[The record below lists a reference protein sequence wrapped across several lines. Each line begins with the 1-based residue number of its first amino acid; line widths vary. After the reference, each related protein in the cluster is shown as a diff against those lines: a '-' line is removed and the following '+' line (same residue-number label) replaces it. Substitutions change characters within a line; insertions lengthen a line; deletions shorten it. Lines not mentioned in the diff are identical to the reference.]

1 MTKLELVNRI
11 FKTQV
16 KKYVPEL
23 SITFIFIVLT
33 SLTTAATAWLLDPAI
48 KEIFEN
54 KNKQMLYLIPV
65 AIVFTFIIKAFSIYG
80 TRIITIKVGIKI
92 IKNIQTLMAQ
102 KFLLSDI
109 SHITK
114 KHSGKYLS
122 NFTNDTTILFAVLT
136 GVVVTLFKEIFTLIA
151 LLALMFY
158 HDWQLS
164 LLAMIMIPVAAI
176 SSKNIGKKMGKK
188 VHVSLEA
195 SDKFMKFLSEIIKG
209 SWLIKIYQKEED
221 ELKKISM
228 IIDERFKAIR
238 KVEQTRLGAGP
249 IMEIIS
255 ALAIAIVVFF
265 AGYRSMQGAITLGEF
280 VSFLAALML
289 AYQPVKALAGI
300 NVGIQE
306 GIAAAKRIY
315 EIIDQK
321 NEIYND
327 ENAPSLKLKNATLEF
342 KNISFTYP
350 DGTHALKNLSAKIE
364 GGKKVGLV
372 GISGSGKTTFLNL
385 IPRFFNLKH
394 GTILI
399 DDQNINNINLNS
411 LRKEISIV
419 SQDVILFDDTIRSNI
434 LYGKASASDDE
445 IINACKFAA
454 AQEFIEKLPNKYETI
469 IGENGIKLSG
479 GQKQRLSIARAILK
493 DSPIILLD
501 EATSSLDS
509 ESEAVIQK
517 AIENLTKNKTTII
530 IAHRLSTIRNCDKIL
545 VFDSGQIVAE
555 GSHEFLVN
563 NSLIY
568 KNLYEKQIISK

>member
-1 MTKLELVNRI
+1 MNKIDLVKRI
-11 FKTQV
+11 FRTQV
-16 KKYVPEL
+16 KRYIPEL
-23 SITFIFIVLT
+23 SLTFLFIILT

-54 KNKQMLYLIPV
+54 KNIKMLYFIPL
-65 AIVFTFIIKAFSIYG
+65 AIVLTFIIKAFAIYA
-80 TRIITIKVGIKI
+80 TRIVTIKVGIKI
-92 IKNIQTLMAQ
+92 IKNIQTLMAK

-122 NFTNDTTILFAVLT
+122 NFTSDTGVLFGVLT
-136 GVVVTLFKEIFTLIA
+136 GVVVTLFKETFTLIA
-151 LLALMFY
+151 LLGLMFY

-164 LLAMIMIPVAAI
+164 LLAIIMIPVAAF
-176 SSKNIGKKMGKK
+176 SSRNLGKKMGKK
-188 VHVSLEA
+188 VNVSLEA
-195 SDKFMKFLSEIIKG
+195 SDKFMKFLSEMIKG
-209 SWLIKIYQKEED
+209 SWLIKIYQKEEE
-221 ELKKISM
+221 ELKRISM
-228 IIDERFKAIR
+228 VIDERFKAIR

-255 ALAIAIVVFF
+255 AIAIAIVVFF

-289 AYQPVKALAGI
+289 AYQPVRALAGI
-300 NVGIQE
+300 NIGIQE

-321 NEIYND
+321 NEIYHD
-327 ENAPSLKLKNATLEF
+327 ENAPSLKLNNASIEF

-364 GGKKVGLV
+364 GGTKVGLV

-385 IPRFFNLKH
+385 IPRFFHLKN
-394 GTILI
+394 GSIFI
-399 DDQNINNINLNS
+399 DNQNINDINLNS
-411 LRKEISIV
+411 LRKEISLV
-419 SQDVILFDDTIRSNI
+419 SQDVILFDDTIRANI
-434 LYGKASASDDE
+434 LYGNAFASNEE
-445 IINACKFAA
+445 IIEACKFAA
-454 AQEFIEKLPNKYETI
+454 AQDFVEKLPNKYETI

-493 DSPIILLD
+493 NSSIILLD

-509 ESEAVIQK
+509 ESESVIQK

-530 IAHRLSTIRNCDKIL
+530 IAHRLSTVMNCDKIL
-545 VFDSGQIVAE
+545 VFENGQIIEE
-555 GSHEFLVN
+555 GKHEFLVN
-563 NSLIY
+563 NSSTY
-568 KNLYEKQIISK
+568 KKLYEKQIIN

>member
-1 MTKLELVNRI
+1 MTKLELINRI

-16 KKYVPEL
+16 KKYIPEL
-23 SITFIFIVLT
+23 SITFVFIVLT

-54 KNKQMLYLIPV
+54 KNKQMLYLIPL

-122 NFTNDTTILFAVLT
+122 NFTNDITILFTILT
-136 GVVVTLFKEIFTLIA
+136 GVVVTLFKETFTLIA
-151 LLALMFY
+151 LLGLMFY

-164 LLAMIMIPVAAI
+164 LLAMIMMPIAAI

-255 ALAIAIVVFF
+255 AVAIAIVVFF
-265 AGYRSMQGAITLGEF
+265 AGYRSIQGAITLGEF

-289 AYQPVKALAGI
+289 AYQPVRALAGI

-306 GIAAAKRIY
+306 GITAAKRIY

-321 NEIYND
+321 NEIFND

-434 LYGKASASDDE
+434 LYGNASASDDE

-454 AQEFIEKLPNKYETI
+454 AQDFVEKLPNKYETI

-509 ESEAVIQK
+509 ESEVVIQK

-530 IAHRLSTIRNCDKIL
+530 IAHRLSTITNCDKIL
-545 VFDSGQIVAE
+545 VFDDGQIVDE
-555 GSHEFLVN
+555 GSHEFLVK
-563 NSLIY
+563 NSSIY
-568 KNLYEKQIISK
+568 KNLYEKQIIN

>member
-1 MTKLELVNRI
+1 MNKIDLVKRI
-11 FKTQV
+11 FRTQV
-16 KKYVPEL
+16 KKYIPEL
-23 SITFIFIVLT
+23 SLTFIFIILT

-48 KEIFEN
+48 KEIFVN
-54 KNKQMLYLIPV
+54 KNIKMLYFIPL
-65 AIVFTFIIKAFSIYG
+65 AIVLTFIIKAFAIYG
-80 TRIITIKVGIKI
+80 TRIVTIKVGIKI
-92 IKNIQTLMAQ
+92 IKNIQTLMAK

-114 KHSGKYLS
+114 KHSGRYLS
-122 NFTNDTTILFAVLT
+122 NFTSDTGVLFSVLT
-136 GVVVTLFKEIFTLIA
+136 GVVVTLFKETFTLIA
-151 LLALMFY
+151 LLGLMFY

-164 LLAMIMIPVAAI
+164 LLAIIMIPIAAF
-176 SSKNIGKKMGKK
+176 SSKNLGKKMGKK
-188 VHVSLEA
+188 VHISLEA
-195 SDKFMKFLSEIIKG
+195 SDKFMKFLSEMIKG
-209 SWLIKIYQKEED
+209 SWLIKIYQKEEE

-249 IMEIIS
+249 IMEVIS

-289 AYQPVKALAGI
+289 AYQPVRALAGI
-300 NVGIQE
+300 NIGIQE
-306 GIAAAKRIY
+306 GISAAKRIY

-321 NEIYND
+321 NEIYHD
-327 ENAPSLKLKNATLEF
+327 ENAPSLELKNASIEF

-364 GGKKVGLV
+364 GGTKVGLV

-385 IPRFFNLKH
+385 IPRFFHLKN
-394 GTILI
+394 GSIFI
-399 DDQNINNINLNS
+399 DNQNINDINLNS
-411 LRKEISIV
+411 LRKEISLV
-419 SQDVILFDDTIRSNI
+419 SQDVILFDDTIRANI
-434 LYGKASASDDE
+434 LYGNAFASNEE

-454 AQEFIEKLPNKYETI
+454 AQDFVEKLPNKYETI

-493 DSPIILLD
+493 NSSIILLD

-509 ESEAVIQK
+509 ESESVIQK

-530 IAHRLSTIRNCDKIL
+530 IAHRLSTVMNCDKIL
-545 VFDSGQIVAE
+545 VFENGQIIEE
-555 GSHEFLVN
+555 GKHEFLVN
-563 NSLIY
+563 NSSTY
-568 KNLYEKQIISK
+568 KKLYEKQIIT

>member
-1 MTKLELVNRI
+1 MTRSELINRI

-16 KKYVPEL
+16 KKYIPEL
-23 SITFIFIVLT
+23 SITFVFIILT

-54 KNKQMLYLIPV
+54 KNRQMLYLIPL
-65 AIVFTFIIKAFSIYG
+65 AIVFTFIIKGFSVYG

-122 NFTNDTTILFAVLT
+122 NFTNDITILFTILT
-136 GVVVTLFKEIFTLIA
+136 GVVVTLFKETFTLIA
-151 LLALMFY
+151 LLGLMFY

-255 ALAIAIVVFF
+255 AVAIAIVVFF
-265 AGYRSMQGAITLGEF
+265 AGYRSIQGAITLGEF

-289 AYQPVKALAGI
+289 AYQPVRALAGI

-306 GIAAAKRIY
+306 GITAAKRIY

-321 NEIYND
+321 NEIFND

-434 LYGKASASDDE
+434 LYGNASASNDE
-445 IINACKFAA
+445 IVNACKFAA
-454 AQEFIEKLPNKYETI
+454 AQDFVEKLPNKYETI

-530 IAHRLSTIRNCDKIL
+530 IAHRLSTIMNCDKIL
-545 VFDSGQIVAE
+545 VFDNGQIVDE
-555 GSHEFLVN
+555 GSHEFLVK
-563 NSLIY
+563 NSSIY
-568 KNLYEKQIISK
+568 KNLYEKQIIN

>member
-16 KKYVPEL
+16 KKYIPEL

-122 NFTNDTTILFAVLT
+122 NFTNDTTILFTVLT
-136 GVVVTLFKEIFTLIA
+136 GVVVTLFKETFTLIA

-255 ALAIAIVVFF
+255 AIAIAIVVFF

-289 AYQPVKALAGI
+289 AYQPVRALAGI

-306 GIAAAKRIY
+306 GITAAKRIY

-434 LYGKASASDDE
+434 LYGNASASDDE

-530 IAHRLSTIRNCDKIL
+530 IAHRLSTIMNCDKIL

-568 KNLYEKQIISK
+568 KNLYEKQIIN

>member
-1 MTKLELVNRI
+1 MTKLELINRI
-11 FKTQV
+11 FRTQV
-16 KKYVPEL
+16 KKYIPEL
-23 SITFIFIVLT
+23 SITFVFIILT

-54 KNKQMLYLIPV
+54 KNREMLYLIPL

-122 NFTNDTTILFAVLT
+122 NFTNDITILFTILT
-136 GVVVTLFKEIFTLIA
+136 GVVVTLFKETFTLIA
-151 LLALMFY
+151 LLGLMFY

-255 ALAIAIVVFF
+255 AVAIAIVVFF
-265 AGYRSMQGAITLGEF
+265 AGYRSIQGAITLGEF

-289 AYQPVKALAGI
+289 AYQPVRALAGI
-300 NVGIQE
+300 NVGVQE
-306 GIAAAKRIY
+306 GITAAKRIY

-321 NEIYND
+321 NEIFND

-434 LYGKASASDDE
+434 LYGNASASNDE
-445 IINACKFAA
+445 IVNACKFAA
-454 AQEFIEKLPNKYETI
+454 AQDFVEKLPNKYETI

-530 IAHRLSTIRNCDKIL
+530 IAHRLSTIMNCDKIL

-568 KNLYEKQIISK
+568 KNLYEKQIIN

>member
-1 MTKLELVNRI
+1 MTKLELVKRI

-16 KKYVPEL
+16 KKYIPEL
-23 SITFIFIVLT
+23 SITFIFIILT

-54 KNKQMLYLIPV
+54 KNTKMLYLIPI
-65 AIVFTFIIKAFSIYG
+65 AIIFTFILKAFSIYG
-80 TRIITIKVGIKI
+80 TKIITIKVGIKI

-122 NFTNDTTILFAVLT
+122 NFTNDITILFGVLT
-136 GVVVTLFKEIFTLIA
+136 GVVVTLFKETFTLIA
-151 LLALMFY
+151 LLGLMFY

-164 LLAMIMIPVAAI
+164 LLAIIMIPLAAI

-188 VHVSLEA
+188 VHISLEA

-221 ELKKISM
+221 ELKKISL
-228 IIDERFKAIR
+228 IIDERFKAMR

-249 IMEIIS
+249 IMEVIS
-255 ALAIAIVVFF
+255 AIAIAIVVFF
-265 AGYRSMQGAITLGEF
+265 AGYRSMQGAVTLGEF

-289 AYQPVKALAGI
+289 AYQPVRALAGI

-321 NEIYND
+321 NEIYHDQNV
-327 ENAPSLKLKNATLEF
+327 PSLIIKKAKLEF
-342 KNISFTYP
+342 KNISFIYP

-364 GGKKVGLV
+364 GGKKIGLV

-394 GTILI
+394 GIILI

-411 LRKEISIV
+411 LRKEISLV
-419 SQDVILFDDTIRSNI
+419 SQDVILFDDTIKSNI
-434 LYGKASASDDE
+434 LYGNASASDDE

-454 AQEFIEKLPNKYETI
+454 AQDFIEKLPNKYDTI

-493 DSPIILLD
+493 DSSIILLD

-517 AIENLTKNKTTII
+517 AIENLTKNKTTLI
-530 IAHRLSTIRNCDKIL
+530 IAHRLSTIMNCDKIL
-545 VFDSGQIVAE
+545 VFDKGQIVAE

-563 NSLIY
+563 NSSIY
-568 KNLYEKQIISK
+568 KNLYEKQIIN

>member
-1 MTKLELVNRI
+1 MTKLELINRI

-16 KKYVPEL
+16 KKYIPEL
-23 SITFIFIVLT
+23 SITFVFIILT

-54 KNKQMLYLIPV
+54 KNRQMLYLIPL

-122 NFTNDTTILFAVLT
+122 NFTNDITILFTILT
-136 GVVVTLFKEIFTLIA
+136 GVVVTLFKETFTLIA
-151 LLALMFY
+151 LLGLMFY

-176 SSKNIGKKMGKK
+176 SSKYIGKKMGKK

-255 ALAIAIVVFF
+255 AVAIAIVVFF
-265 AGYRSMQGAITLGEF
+265 AGYRSIQGAITLGEF

-289 AYQPVKALAGI
+289 AYQPVRALAGI

-306 GIAAAKRIY
+306 GITAAKRIY

-321 NEIYND
+321 NEIFND

-434 LYGKASASDDE
+434 LYGNASASNDE

-454 AQEFIEKLPNKYETI
+454 AQDFVEKLPNKYETI

-530 IAHRLSTIRNCDKIL
+530 IAHRLSTIMNCDKIL
-545 VFDSGQIVAE
+545 VFDSGQIVDE
-555 GSHEFLVN
+555 GSHEFLVK
-563 NSLIY
+563 NSSIY
-568 KNLYEKQIISK
+568 KNLYEKQIIN

>member
-1 MTKLELVNRI
+1 MTKLELINRI

-16 KKYVPEL
+16 KKYIPEL

-136 GVVVTLFKEIFTLIA
+136 GVVVTLFKETFTLIA

-255 ALAIAIVVFF
+255 AIAIAIVVFF

-289 AYQPVKALAGI
+289 AYQPVRALAGI

-306 GIAAAKRIY
+306 GITAAKRIY

-342 KNISFTYP
+342 KNISFIYP
-350 DGTHALKNLSAKIE
+350 DGTQALKNLSAKIE

-434 LYGKASASDDE
+434 LYGNASASNDE

-530 IAHRLSTIRNCDKIL
+530 IAHRLSTIMNCDKIL

-568 KNLYEKQIISK
+568 KNLYEKQIIS

>member
-1 MTKLELVNRI
+1 MTKLELIKRV
-11 FKTQV
+11 FKSQV
-16 KKYVPEL
+16 KKYIPEL
-23 SITFIFIVLT
+23 FLAFIFIILT
-33 SLTTAATAWLLDPAI
+33 SITTAITAWLLDPAI

-54 KNKQMLYLIPV
+54 KNNTMLYIIPV
-65 AIVFTFIIKAFSIYG
+65 AIVFTFVLKAFSIYG

-92 IKNIQTLMAQ
+92 IKNIQTLMTQ

-122 NFTNDTTILFAVLT
+122 NFTNDTRILFDALT
-136 GVVVTLFKEIFTLIA
+136 GVVVTLFKETFTLIA
-151 LLALMFY
+151 LLVLMFY

-164 LLAMIMIPVAAI
+164 LLAIIMIPIAAL
-176 SSKNIGKKMGKK
+176 SSKNLGKKMGKK
-188 VHVSLEA
+188 VHISLEA

-209 SWLIKIYQKEED
+209 SWLIKIYQKEEE

-255 ALAIAIVVFF
+255 SIAIAIVVFF
-265 AGYRSMQGAITLGEF
+265 AGYRSLQGAITLGEF

-300 NVGIQE
+300 NIGIQE
-306 GIAAAKRIY
+306 GIAAARRIY

-321 NEIYND
+321 NEIIND
-327 ENAPSLKLKNATLEF
+327 KNAPSLKLTNATLEF
-342 KNISFTYP
+342 KNISFVYP
-350 DGTHALKNLSAKIE
+350 DGTQALKNLSAKIE

-385 IPRFFNLKH
+385 IPRFFNLEH
-394 GTILI
+394 GQILI
-399 DDQNINNINLNS
+399 DGQNINDINLSS
-411 LRKEISIV
+411 LRKEISLV
-419 SQDVILFDDTIRSNI
+419 SQDVILFDDTIKSNI
-434 LYGKASASDDE
+434 LYGNSSASDKE
-445 IINACKFAA
+445 IVAACKFAA
-454 AQEFIEKLPNKYETI
+454 AQDFIEKLPNKYETI

-493 DSPIILLD
+493 NSSIILLD

-509 ESEAVIQK
+509 DSETVIQK

-530 IAHRLSTIRNCDKIL
+530 IAHRLSTIMNCDKIL
-545 VFDSGQIVAE
+545 VFDNGQIISE

-563 NSLIY
+563 SSPIY
-568 KNLYEKQIISK
+568 KNLYEKQIIN

>member
-1 MTKLELVNRI
+1 MTKLELINRI
-11 FKTQV
+11 FRTQV
-16 KKYVPEL
+16 KKYIPEL
-23 SITFIFIVLT
+23 SITFVFIILT

-54 KNKQMLYLIPV
+54 KNRQMLYLIPL

-122 NFTNDTTILFAVLT
+122 NFTNDTTILFTVLT

-151 LLALMFY
+151 LLGLMFY

-164 LLAMIMIPVAAI
+164 LLAMIMIPIAAI

-255 ALAIAIVVFF
+255 AIAIAIVVFF
-265 AGYRSMQGAITLGEF
+265 AGYRSIQGAITLGEF

-289 AYQPVKALAGI
+289 AYQPVRALAGI

-306 GIAAAKRIY
+306 GITAAKRIY

-321 NEIYND
+321 NEIFND

-434 LYGKASASDDE
+434 LYGNASASNDE

-454 AQEFIEKLPNKYETI
+454 AQDFVEKLPNKYETI

-530 IAHRLSTIRNCDKIL
+530 IAHRLSTIMNCDKIL
-545 VFDSGQIVAE
+545 VFDSGQIVDE
-555 GSHEFLVN
+555 GSHEFLVK
-563 NSLIY
+563 NSSIY
-568 KNLYEKQIISK
+568 KNLYEKQIIN

>member
-16 KKYVPEL
+16 KKYIPEL
-23 SITFIFIVLT
+23 SVTFIFIVLT

-136 GVVVTLFKEIFTLIA
+136 GVVVTLFKETFTLIA

-289 AYQPVKALAGI
+289 AYQPVRALAGI

-306 GIAAAKRIY
+306 GITAAKRIY

-394 GTILI
+394 GRILI

-434 LYGKASASDDE
+434 LYGNASASDDE

-517 AIENLTKNKTTII
+517 AIEKFN
-530 IAHRLSTIRNCDKIL
+530 
-545 VFDSGQIVAE
+545 
-555 GSHEFLVN
+555 
-563 NSLIY
+563 
-568 KNLYEKQIISK
+568 

>member
-1 MTKLELVNRI
+1 MNKIDLVKRI
-11 FKTQV
+11 FRTQV
-16 KKYVPEL
+16 KRYIPEL
-23 SITFIFIVLT
+23 SLTFLFIILT

-54 KNKQMLYLIPV
+54 KNIKMLYFIPL
-65 AIVFTFIIKAFSIYG
+65 AIVLTFIIKAFAIYG
-80 TRIITIKVGIKI
+80 TRIVTIKVGIKI
-92 IKNIQTLMAQ
+92 IKNIQTLMAK

-122 NFTNDTTILFAVLT
+122 NFTTDTGILFGVLT
-136 GVVVTLFKEIFTLIA
+136 GVVVTLFKETFTLIA
-151 LLALMFY
+151 LLGLMFY

-164 LLAMIMIPVAAI
+164 LLAIIMIPIAAL
-176 SSKNIGKKMGKK
+176 SSKNLGKKMGKK
-188 VHVSLEA
+188 VYISLEA
-195 SDKFMKFLSEIIKG
+195 SDKFMKFLSEMIKG
-209 SWLIKIYQKEED
+209 SWLIKIYQKEEE
-221 ELKKISM
+221 ELKRISM
-228 IIDERFKAIR
+228 VIDERFKAIR

-255 ALAIAIVVFF
+255 AIAIAIVVFF

-289 AYQPVKALAGI
+289 AYQPVRALAGI
-300 NVGIQE
+300 NIGIQE

-321 NEIYND
+321 NEIYHD
-327 ENAPSLKLKNATLEF
+327 ENAPSLKLNNASIDF

-364 GGKKVGLV
+364 GGTKVGLV

-385 IPRFFNLKH
+385 IPRFFHLKN
-394 GTILI
+394 GSIFI
-399 DDQNINNINLNS
+399 DNQNINDINLNS
-411 LRKEISIV
+411 LRKEISLV
-419 SQDVILFDDTIRSNI
+419 SQDVILFDDTIKANI
-434 LYGKASASDDE
+434 LYGNAFASNEE
-445 IINACKFAA
+445 IIEACKFAA
-454 AQEFIEKLPNKYETI
+454 AQDFVEKLPNKYETI

-493 DSPIILLD
+493 NSSIILLD

-509 ESEAVIQK
+509 ESESVIQK

-530 IAHRLSTIRNCDKIL
+530 IAHRLSTVMNCDKIL
-545 VFDSGQIVAE
+545 VFENGQIIEE
-555 GSHEFLVN
+555 GKHEFLVN
-563 NSLIY
+563 NSSTY
-568 KNLYEKQIISK
+568 KKLYEKQIIN

>member
-1 MTKLELVNRI
+1 MTKLELINRI

-16 KKYVPEL
+16 KKYIPEL

-122 NFTNDTTILFAVLT
+122 NFTNDTTILFTVLT

-151 LLALMFY
+151 LLGLMFY

-164 LLAMIMIPVAAI
+164 LLAMIMIPIAAI

-255 ALAIAIVVFF
+255 AIAIAIVVFF

-289 AYQPVKALAGI
+289 AYQPVRALAGI

-306 GIAAAKRIY
+306 GVTAAKRIY

-364 GGKKVGLV
+364 GGRKVGLV

-385 IPRFFNLKH
+385 IPRFFNLEH

-399 DDQNINNINLNS
+399 DDQNINTINLNS

-434 LYGKASASDDE
+434 LYGNASASDDE

-454 AQEFIEKLPNKYETI
+454 AQDFIEKLPNKYETI

-509 ESEAVIQK
+509 DSEAVIQK

-530 IAHRLSTIRNCDKIL
+530 IAHRLSTIMNCDKIL
-545 VFDSGQIVAE
+545 VFDNGQIVDE
-555 GSHEFLVN
+555 GTHEFLVN

-568 KNLYEKQIISK
+568 KNLYQKQVIS

>member
-1 MTKLELVNRI
+1 MTKLELINKI
-11 FKTQV
+11 FRTQV
-16 KKYVPEL
+16 KKYIPEL
-23 SITFIFIVLT
+23 SITFVFIILT

-54 KNKQMLYLIPV
+54 KNREMLYLIPL

-122 NFTNDTTILFAVLT
+122 NFTNDITILFTILT
-136 GVVVTLFKEIFTLIA
+136 GVVVTLFKETFTLIA
-151 LLALMFY
+151 LLGLMFY

-255 ALAIAIVVFF
+255 AVAIAIVVFF
-265 AGYRSMQGAITLGEF
+265 AGYRSIQGAITLGEF

-289 AYQPVKALAGI
+289 AYQPVRALAGI

-321 NEIYND
+321 NEIFND

-434 LYGKASASDDE
+434 LYGNASASNDE

-454 AQEFIEKLPNKYETI
+454 AQDFVEKLPNKYETI

-530 IAHRLSTIRNCDKIL
+530 IAHRLSTIMNCDKIL
-545 VFDSGQIVAE
+545 VFDSGQIVDE
-555 GSHEFLVN
+555 GSHEFLVK
-563 NSLIY
+563 NSSIY
-568 KNLYEKQIISK
+568 KNLYEKQIIN

>member
-1 MTKLELVNRI
+1 MTKLELINRI

-16 KKYVPEL
+16 KKYIPEL
-23 SITFIFIVLT
+23 SITFIFIILT

-54 KNKQMLYLIPV
+54 KNKQMLYLIPL

-151 LLALMFY
+151 LLGLMFY

-164 LLAMIMIPVAAI
+164 LLATIMIPIAAI

-255 ALAIAIVVFF
+255 AIAIAIVVFF
-265 AGYRSMQGAITLGEF
+265 AGYRSMQGAISLGEF

-289 AYQPVKALAGI
+289 AYQPVRALAGI

-306 GIAAAKRIY
+306 GITAAKRIY

-327 ENAPSLKLKNATLEF
+327 ENAPSLKLKSATLEF

-364 GGKKVGLV
+364 GGRKVGLV

-399 DDQNINNINLNS
+399 DDQNINTINLNS

-434 LYGKASASDDE
+434 LYGNASASDDE

-454 AQEFIEKLPNKYETI
+454 AQDFIEKLPNKYETI

-530 IAHRLSTIRNCDKIL
+530 IAHRLSTIMNCDKIL
-545 VFDSGQIVAE
+545 VFDSGQIVDE
-555 GSHEFLVN
+555 GSHEFLVK
-563 NSLIY
+563 NSSIY
-568 KNLYEKQIISK
+568 KNLYEKQIIN

>member
-1 MTKLELVNRI
+1 MTKLELINRI

-16 KKYVPEL
+16 KKYIPEL

-122 NFTNDTTILFAVLT
+122 NFTNDTTILFTVLT

-151 LLALMFY
+151 LLGLMFY

-164 LLAMIMIPVAAI
+164 LLATIMIPIAAI

-255 ALAIAIVVFF
+255 AIAIAIVVFF

-289 AYQPVKALAGI
+289 AYQPVRALAGI

-306 GIAAAKRIY
+306 GITAAKRIY

-327 ENAPSLKLKNATLEF
+327 DNAPSLKLKNATLEF

-364 GGKKVGLV
+364 GGRKVGLV

-385 IPRFFNLKH
+385 IPRFFNLEH

-399 DDQNINNINLNS
+399 DDQNINSINLNS

-434 LYGKASASDDE
+434 LYGNASASDDE

-454 AQEFIEKLPNKYETI
+454 AQDFIEKLPNKYETI

-530 IAHRLSTIRNCDKIL
+530 IAHRLSTIMNCDKIL
-545 VFDSGQIVAE
+545 VFDSGQIVDE
-555 GSHEFLVN
+555 GSHEFLVK
-563 NSLIY
+563 NSSIY
-568 KNLYEKQIISK
+568 KNLYEKQIIN

>member
-1 MTKLELVNRI
+1 MTKLELIKRV
-11 FKTQV
+11 FKSQV
-16 KKYVPEL
+16 KKYIPEL
-23 SITFIFIVLT
+23 FLAFVFIILT
-33 SLTTAATAWLLDPAI
+33 AITTAITAWLLDPAI

-54 KNKQMLYLIPV
+54 KNNKMLYIIPV
-65 AIVFTFIIKAFSIYG
+65 AIVFTFVLKAFSIYG
-80 TRIITIKVGIKI
+80 TRIVTIKVGIKI

-122 NFTNDTTILFAVLT
+122 NFTNDTNILFLVLT
-136 GVVVTLFKEIFTLIA
+136 GVVVTLFKETFTLIA
-151 LLALMFY
+151 LLGLMFY
-158 HDWQLS
+158 QDWQLS
-164 LLAMIMIPVAAI
+164 LLAILMIPIAVL

-188 VHVSLEA
+188 VLISLEA

-209 SWLIKIYQKEED
+209 SWLIKIYQKEE

-228 IIDERFKAIR
+228 IIDERFKAIK

-255 ALAIAIVVFF
+255 SIAIAIVVFF
-265 AGYRSMQGAITLGEF
+265 AGYRSLQGAITLGEF

-306 GIAAAKRIY
+306 GIAAARRIY

-321 NEIYND
+321 NEIVND
-327 ENAPSLKLKNATLEF
+327 ENAPSLKLTNATLEF
-342 KNISFTYP
+342 KNISFIYP
-350 DGTHALKNLSAKIE
+350 DGTRALKNLSAKIE

-385 IPRFFNLKH
+385 IPRFFNLEH
-394 GTILI
+394 GQILV
-399 DDQNINNINLNS
+399 DGQNINNINLNS
-411 LRKEISIV
+411 LRKEISLV
-419 SQDVILFDDTIRSNI
+419 SQDVILFDDTIKSNI
-434 LYGKASASDDE
+434 LYGNSSASDDE
-445 IINACKFAA
+445 VIAACEFAA
-454 AQEFIEKLPNKYETI
+454 AQDFIEKLPLKYQTI

-493 DSPIILLD
+493 NSSIILLD

-509 ESEAVIQK
+509 ESETVIQK

-530 IAHRLSTIRNCDKIL
+530 IAHRLSTIMNCDKIL
-545 VFDSGQIVAE
+545 VFDNGQIVTE
-555 GSHEFLVN
+555 GNHEFLVN
-563 NSLIY
+563 NSSVY
-568 KNLYEKQIISK
+568 KNLYEKQIIN

>member
-1 MTKLELVNRI
+1 MTRSELINRI
-11 FKTQV
+11 FKTQI
-16 KKYVPEL
+16 KKYIPEL
-23 SITFIFIVLT
+23 SITFVFIILT

-54 KNKQMLYLIPV
+54 KNRQMLYLIPL
-65 AIVFTFIIKAFSIYG
+65 AIVLTFIIKAFSVYG

-122 NFTNDTTILFAVLT
+122 NFTNDITILFTILT
-136 GVVVTLFKEIFTLIA
+136 GVVVTLFKETFTLIA
-151 LLALMFY
+151 LLGLMFY

-255 ALAIAIVVFF
+255 AVAIAIVVFF
-265 AGYRSMQGAITLGEF
+265 AGYRSIQGAITLGEF

-289 AYQPVKALAGI
+289 AYQPVRALAGI

-321 NEIYND
+321 NEIFND

-434 LYGKASASDDE
+434 LYGNASASNDE

-454 AQEFIEKLPNKYETI
+454 AQDFVEKLPNKYETI

-530 IAHRLSTIRNCDKIL
+530 IAHRLSTIMNCDKIL
-545 VFDSGQIVAE
+545 VFDSGQIVDE
-555 GSHEFLVN
+555 GSHEFLVK
-563 NSLIY
+563 NSSIY
-568 KNLYEKQIISK
+568 KNLYEKQIIN

>member
-16 KKYVPEL
+16 KKYIPEL

-122 NFTNDTTILFAVLT
+122 NFTNDTTILFTVLT
-136 GVVVTLFKEIFTLIA
+136 GVVVTLFKETFTLIA

-255 ALAIAIVVFF
+255 AIAIAIVVFF

-289 AYQPVKALAGI
+289 AYQPVRALAGI

-306 GIAAAKRIY
+306 GITAAKRIY

-385 IPRFFNLKH
+385 IPRFFNLEH

-399 DDQNINNINLNS
+399 DDQNINTINLNS

-434 LYGKASASDDE
+434 LYGNASASDDE

-454 AQEFIEKLPNKYETI
+454 AQDFIEKLPNKYETI

-530 IAHRLSTIRNCDKIL
+530 IAHRLSTIMNCDKIL
-545 VFDSGQIVAE
+545 VFDNGQIVDE
-555 GSHEFLVN
+555 GSHEFLIK
-563 NSLIY
+563 NSSIY
-568 KNLYEKQIISK
+568 KNLYEKQIIN

>member
-1 MTKLELVNRI
+1 MNKLDFVKRI

-16 KKYVPEL
+16 KRYIPEL
-23 SITFIFIVLT
+23 SLTFVFIVLT

-54 KNKQMLYLIPV
+54 KNVKMLYFIPL
-65 AIVFTFIIKAFSIYG
+65 AIILTFVIKAFAVYG
-80 TRIITIKVGIKI
+80 TRIVTIKVGIKI
-92 IKNIQTLMAQ
+92 IKNIQTLMAK

-114 KHSGKYLS
+114 KHSGRYLS
-122 NFTNDTTILFAVLT
+122 NFTSDTGVLFGVLT
-136 GVVVTLFKEIFTLIA
+136 GAVVTLFKETFTLIA
-151 LLALMFY
+151 LLGLMFY

-164 LLAMIMIPVAAI
+164 LLAIIMIPIAAFF
-176 SSKNIGKKMGKK
+176 SRNLGKKMGKK
-188 VHVSLEA
+188 VNISLEA
-195 SDKFMKFLSEIIKG
+195 SDKFMKFLSEMIKG
-209 SWLIKIYQKEED
+209 SWLIKIYQKEEE
-221 ELKKISM
+221 ELKSISM
-228 IIDERFKAIR
+228 VIDERFKAIR

-255 ALAIAIVVFF
+255 AIAIAIVVFF

-289 AYQPVKALAGI
+289 AYQPVRALAGI
-300 NVGIQE
+300 NIGIQE

-321 NEIYND
+321 NEIYHD
-327 ENAPSLKLKNATLEF
+327 ENAPSLKLNNASIEF

-364 GGKKVGLV
+364 GGTKVGLV

-385 IPRFFNLKH
+385 IPRFFHLKN
-394 GTILI
+394 GSIFV
-399 DDQNINNINLNS
+399 DNQNINDINLNS
-411 LRKEISIV
+411 LRKEISLV
-419 SQDVILFDDTIRSNI
+419 SQDVILFDDTIRANI
-434 LYGKASASDDE
+434 LYGNAFASNEE
-445 IINACKFAA
+445 IIDACKFAA
-454 AQEFIEKLPNKYETI
+454 AQDFVEQLPNKYETI

-493 DSPIILLD
+493 NSSIILLD

-509 ESEAVIQK
+509 ESESVIQK

-530 IAHRLSTIRNCDKIL
+530 IAHRLSTVMNCDKIL
-545 VFDSGQIVAE
+545 VFENGQIIEE
-555 GSHEFLVN
+555 GKHEFLVN
-563 NSLIY
+563 NSSTY
-568 KNLYEKQIISK
+568 KKLYEKQIIN